1 MPEASSGKVSCIPSR
16 LTEEQRSALDY
27 LSHFLGQIGSAN
39 DAEDHGYLDEA
50 RRLREESSD
59 GIRSLLR
66 DAPFV
71 AELFPQLEEQLKN
84 QGLFIVGWAFIRR
97 EVAAL
102 LALPVKETAND
113 EKGK

>member
-1 MPEASSGKVSCIPSR
+1 MRDE
-16 LTEEQRSALDY
+16 LTKKQRSVLEY
-27 LSHFLGQIGSAN
+27 LGYFLGQIGSAN

-84 QGLFIVGWAFIRR
+84 QGLFIVGWVFIHRQ
-97 EVAAL
+97 VAAL
-102 LALPVKETAND
+102 LALPVKEIAND
-113 EKGK
+113 ETGK